1 MDLNKIWHKFGIIL
15 GYLISPIIMAI
26 IFFFVVTP
34 IGLFMK
40 LIGKDL
46 LNKKY
51 NKKDKTYWIIRDTPV
66 GTMKRQF

>member
-1 MDLNKIWHKFGIIL
+1 MGLWPLANEGEIRIWSISVALIFLIL
-15 GYLISPIIMAI
+15 GIVNSKILNP
-26 IFFFVVTP
+26 
-34 IGLFMK
+34 
-40 LIGKDL
+40 